1 MLVVRT
7 ASDIDI
13 VKHQHLQNKTSK
25 RRKRKERV
33 LSMFTSLSISDAIR
47 SAYTKT
53 RRRKKKKKERNVLPY
68 VNAEVSDAR
77 GAVKKHNGTLF
88 RTQGFRLVTLGAGNN
103 AKATAW
109 G

>member
-13 VKHQHLQNKTSK
+13 VKHQHLQNRTSK

-53 RRRKKKKKERNVLPY
+53 RRRKEKKKNVLPY

>member
-13 VKHQHLQNKTSK
+13 VKHQHLQNRTSK

-53 RRRKKKKKERNVLPY
+53 KRRKKKNVLPY

>member
-1 MLVVRT
+1 MLAVRT

-13 VKHQHLQNKTSK
+13 VKHQHLQNKSSK

-53 RRRKKKKKERNVLPY
+53 RRKKKNVLPY

-88 RTQGFRLVTLGAGNN
+88 RTRGFRLVTIGAGNN